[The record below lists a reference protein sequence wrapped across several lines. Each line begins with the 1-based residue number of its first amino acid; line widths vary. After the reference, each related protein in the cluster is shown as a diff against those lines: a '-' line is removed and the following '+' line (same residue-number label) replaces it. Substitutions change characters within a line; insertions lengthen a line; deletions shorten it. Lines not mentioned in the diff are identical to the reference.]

1 MTAARFVSV
10 LDSHTAG
17 HPTRVVTAGI
27 PPLIGSSV
35 AELRDVFR
43 AAHDDLRRFLLHEPR
58 GHAAMFG
65 VVPVSTAAADFGA
78 FFMGSYGYLDMCG
91 HATIGLARTLQH
103 LGVIAPGQASFR
115 LEVPAGIVTVRFER
129 NDDGAD
135 WIGFDNLDAFV
146 AREGVELDLFGRP
159 VVADIAYGGNW
170 YGLVRADAAG
180 VTLEPSGVAAACLA
194 GAELKAQANR
204 GIAAG
209 AWPGCTHQL
218 DSILFWSERREGT
231 CLVSRHLVV
240 LETNKFDRS
249 PCGTGT
255 SARLAQLRRC
265 WAIGSGEV
273 VLAEGVLGTR
283 FRASCFDSVDGA
295 VRPSV
300 LGQAHMTGVS
310 TFLLEAGDPL
320 PNGFLCR

>member
-1 MTAARFVSV
+1 MTARLVSV

-27 PPLIGSSV
+27 PPLIGASV
-35 AELRDVFR
+35 AELRDAFR

-65 VVPVSTAAADFGA
+65 VVPVSSAAADFGA

-103 LGVIAPGQASFR
+103 LGMIAQGQASFR

-129 NDDGAD
+129 DDDGGD

-146 AREGVELDLFGRP
+146 AGEGVELDLFGRT

-170 YGLVRADAAG
+170 YGLVSADVAG
-180 VTLEPSGVAAACLA
+180 ITLEPSAVAKACVV

-204 GIAAG
+204 RIEAG
-209 AWPGCTHQL
+209 TLPGCTHPL
-218 DSILFWSERREGT
+218 DSILFWSERRDGG
-231 CLVSRHLVV
+231 CVVSRHLVV

-255 SARLAQLRRC
+255 SARLAQLRRRG
-265 WAIGSGEV
+265 AIGPGEIV
-273 VLAEGVLGTR
+273 TAEGVLGTR
-283 FRASCFDSVDGA
+283 FRASCVDSIDGA

-300 LGQAHMTGVS
+300 LGQAHMTGLS
-310 TFLLEAGDPL
+310 TFMLEADDPL
-320 PNGFLCR
+320 PHGFLCR